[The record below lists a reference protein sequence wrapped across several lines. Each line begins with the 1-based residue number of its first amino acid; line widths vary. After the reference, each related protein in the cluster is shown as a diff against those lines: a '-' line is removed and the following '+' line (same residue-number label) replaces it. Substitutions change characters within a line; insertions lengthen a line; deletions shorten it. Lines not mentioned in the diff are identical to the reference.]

1 MPDEA
6 TLPRRNPGAALA
18 DGLSGSQARDLE
30 HQHPGWRAWQSARN
44 GQWHARLEG
53 SDPPV
58 LVHDDNPSGLAE
70 QIRALVPHVAAPALP
85 YE

>member
-6 TLPRRNPGAALA
+6 SLPRRNPGAALA

-30 HQHPGWRAWQSARN
+30 HRYPGWRAWQSARN
-44 GQWHARLEG
+44 GQWHARLAG
-53 SDPPV
+53 SQPPV
-58 LVHDDNPSGLAE
+58 LLHDDNPSGLGE
-70 QIRALVPHVAAPALP
+70 QIKALAPHVAGPALP